1 MATAP
6 VPADDTVPV
15 QDATPDLPG
24 EAIPQLFPLLR
35 TQDDLPEMD
44 ALAEARL
51 LAGMSR
57 MAADSIKARLA
68 AIGRELPGW
77 FSAEAALVIESVFR
91 AELEKAGV

>member
-1 MATAP
+1 M
-6 VPADDTVPV
+6 
-15 QDATPDLPG
+15 PDLPG

-35 TQDDLPEMD
+35 MQDDLPEMD

-57 MAADSIKARLA
+57 MAAESIKVRLS
-68 AIGRELPGW
+68 AIGREVPGW

-91 AELEKAGV
+91 AELEKAGA